1 MAAVNACPAGLP
13 PSFRLEITD
22 IALELVAASMRM
34 MTGLLPAASICHGCV
49 QQSLDQ
55 PGIHTIRIV
64 QTVIV
69 IPLLGRFGVRPD
81 QSRAAF
87 AKCVTSGRQIAIL
100 IMGKFPET

>member
-1 MAAVNACPAGLP
+1 
-13 PSFRLEITD
+13 
-22 IALELVAASMRM
+22 M
-34 MTGLLPAASICHGCV
+34 MTGLIPGASFCHRRI

-55 PGIHTIRIV
+55 PGVHTIRIV
-64 QTVIV
+64 QIV
-69 IPLLGRFGVRPD
+69 MIIPFLGRFRVRPD